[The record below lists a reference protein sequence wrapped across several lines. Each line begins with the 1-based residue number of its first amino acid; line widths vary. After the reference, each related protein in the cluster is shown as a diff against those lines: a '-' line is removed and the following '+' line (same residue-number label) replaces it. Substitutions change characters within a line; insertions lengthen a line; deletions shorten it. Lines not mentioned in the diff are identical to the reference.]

1 MNYWLF
7 FLLYG
12 IENDKQNY
20 IDKLKFI
27 YDLTNYRTDLK
38 EEDTIFYDYI
48 NNNDILVKNNIGII
62 SQQII
67 TTRRI
72 WNILYS
78 FIFLFYKQTNKQ
90 ISFIINY

>member
-78 FIFLFYKQTNKQ
+78 FRFLFYKQTNKQ